1 MTQPNGQPILTPEQ
15 LEEIQRQIDANASRD
30 NLRTVELIRDYLK
43 QKNNEPSQNKDN
55 NDK

>member
-43 QKNNEPSQNKDN
+43 KKNNEPSQNKDN